1 MLGTVSIRARAAVIK
16 AKVPARVLQN
26 RVNHRRPYLFRFD
39 HPSPSIDGSASLLD
53 FGLLGS
59 HRTVSLLYFAEYEV
73 AKTAVLFVVVVA
85 LD

>member
-1 MLGTVSIRARAAVIK
+1 MGKSRTIHK
-16 AKVPARVLQN
+16 
-26 RVNHRRPYLFRFD
+26 RPYLFRFD